1 MLGQI
6 RHGQKG
12 TIKFFSFNPYLPWDG
27 WKNRPFP
34 PQGQQYEKAAG
45 SLAGTGGLSGVFSGF
60 I

>member
-1 MLGQI
+1 MLWADQTWA
-6 RHGQKG
+6 KG
-12 TIKFFSFNPYLPWDG
+12 YHKVFFFQSLPALG
-27 WKNRPFP
+27 WVENRLFP

>member
-1 MLGQI
+1 MG
-6 RHGQKG
+6 KG
-12 TIKFFSFNPYLPWDG
+12 YHKVFSFNPYLPWDG